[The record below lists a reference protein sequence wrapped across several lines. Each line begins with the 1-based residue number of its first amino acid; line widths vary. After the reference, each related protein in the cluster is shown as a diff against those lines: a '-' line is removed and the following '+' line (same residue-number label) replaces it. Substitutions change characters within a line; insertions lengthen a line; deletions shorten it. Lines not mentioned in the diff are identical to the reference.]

1 MDHYDLYV
9 NFDGGC
15 WPNPGGEATWAFII
29 KNSLG
34 RTLLADSGCLEAGGT
49 SNNVAECVA
58 ASEALQAVKMMARPG
73 LLVRLAGDSRICLNK
88 IATSR
93 PGKGLFAEALAVSQ
107 FLFRQ
112 LVESGV
118 KIKPHWIPREENM
131 EADSMT

>member
-29 KNSLG
+29 KDSSG
-34 RTLLADSGCLEAGGT
+34 RTLLTDSGRLEAGGT

-58 ASEALQAVKMMARPG
+58 ASEALQAVKLMARPG

-88 IATSR
+88 IATNR

-112 LVESGV
+112 LVERGI